1 MILKTRVDEIQRV
14 KDNGGNIVGGRL
26 EGRLAISR
34 AFGDFEYKYVNENGK
49 KIKKHVLVSEPE
61 VRQLDLDLL

>member
-49 KIKKHVLVSEPE
+49 KIKKHVLISEPE

>member
-1 MILKTRVDEIQRV
+1 MDEIQRV

-49 KIKKHVLVSEPE
+49 KIKKHVLISEPE

>member
-34 AFGDFEYKYVNENGK
+34 AFGEFEYKYVNENGK